1 MFLYNNN
8 ALFVVADKGFDS
20 RTRQEMSSLSSDW
33 SCGLDSLF
41 LSQIEI
47 AYSGIV
53 EHCLILGMDED
64 CTFRIV

>member
-1 MFLYNNN
+1 
-8 ALFVVADKGFDS
+8 
-20 RTRQEMSSLSSDW
+20 MSSLSSDW
-33 SCGLDSLF
+33 SFGLDNLF

-64 CTFRIV
+64 CTFRIVWQ